1 MTKFGKIILFVC
13 ILALLVGILFFL
25 QKEPRVIEAPVID
38 DTTQVADNTLP
49 TAYDKTLLL
58 GNVEDLVDFSI
69 RPNTVV
75 PKGILSYRG
84 SIKGGYFFEANIMI
98 NILDANKNVLKASN
112 AVAKT
117 EWMTAGPVEFE
128 GNIDFTGLP
137 AGPAYFEIHNDNAS
151 GLPENDKSIL
161 IPIILQ

>member
-13 ILALLVGILFFL
+13 GFVLLVVVIFFL
-25 QKEPRVIEAPVID
+25 QKEPKVIEAPVVD
-38 DTTQVADNTLP
+38 DTIQATDNTQP
-49 TAYDKTLLL
+49 TSYDKTLLE
-58 GNVEDLVDFSI
+58 GNAEDLVYMSVF
-69 RPNTVV
+69 PNALM

-84 SIKGGYFFEANIMI
+84 SIKGGYFFEGNIQI
-98 NILDANKNVLKASN
+98 GILDKDKKLLKGGY
-112 AVAKT
+112 AVAKS

-137 AGPAYFEIHNDNAS
+137 SGQGYFEIHNDNAS
-151 GLPENDKSIL
+151 GEPENDKSIL